1 MSIKVTVIGAGSV
14 GASIAYTL
22 AMGST
27 DVTELVL
34 IDINEKKARGEVLDI
49 AHGMS
54 FRDPITIVAGSYND
68 AAGSDIVI
76 ITSGVARKPGQTRL
90 ELAQTNV
97 NIIKDIAPQ
106 IAAAAPD
113 AFYLIVSNPVDILTY
128 VFAKISGIPENRIIG
143 TGTILD
149 TSRLHYALSQHY
161 HIAQKDV
168 QAYVFGEHGDSSFI
182 PWSCVHIA
190 GMTVGDYERA
200 CGIAADGGTVS
211 KYGGVSDDRALSE
224 HSVMSSGCSKTA
236 DRKVAL
242 TCDAVTD
249 DVTSLNCSKAA
260 DGSTAAECGTVSDC
274 GGVPE
279 EDVWE
284 TAKGQGAAATPLDC
298 ERMSAY
304 IRNCGAR
311 VIAGKGATF
320 YAISSAVLR
329 ICQIL
334 TAGGDSVLPVST
346 MLHGEYGIE
355 DVCISILTVLGPD
368 GVKGHL
374 EVPLTPEELEKL
386 RASAEAMRCA
396 LPKI

>member
-22 AMGST
+22 AMGSM

-54 FRDPITIVAGSYND
+54 FRDPITIIAGSYDD
-68 AAGSDIVI
+68 AVGSNIVI

-200 CGIAADGGTVS
+200 CGIAADGGIA
-211 KYGGVSDDRALSE
+211 SD
-224 HSVMSSGCSKTA
+224 
-236 DRKVAL
+236 
-242 TCDAVTD
+242 
-249 DVTSLNCSKAA
+249 
-260 DGSTAAECGTVSDC
+260 CGTVSDC

-279 EDVWE
+279 EDAWE

-374 EVPLTPEELEKL
+374 EVPLTAEELEKL
-386 RASAEAMRCA
+386 RTSAEAMRCA

>member
-54 FRDPITIVAGSYND
+54 FRDPITIVAGSYDD

-200 CGIAADGGTVS
+200 CGIAADGAMVS
-211 KYGGVSDDRALSE
+211 GSDTAVKCGGAPDDRAMSE
-224 HSVMSSGCSKTA
+224 HGVITDSVMSSGCG
-236 DRKVAL
+236 
-242 TCDAVTD
+242 
-249 DVTSLNCSKAA
+249 KAA
-260 DGSTAAECGTVSDC
+260 DSSTASDSGTVSDC
-274 GGVPE
+274 GVPE

-386 RASAEAMRCA
+386 RASAEAMRRA

>member
-54 FRDPITIVAGSYND
+54 FRDPITIIAGSYRD
-68 AAGSDIVI
+68 AAGSDLVI

-190 GMTVGDYERA
+190 GMTVDDYERVR
-200 CGIAADGGTVS
+200 GIGMDRRGA
-211 KYGGVSDDRALSE
+211 SDDGA
-224 HSVMSSGCSKTA
+224 
-236 DRKVAL
+236 
-242 TCDAVTD
+242 
-249 DVTSLNCSKAA
+249 
-260 DGSTAAECGTVSDC
+260 
-274 GGVPE
+274 VPE
-279 EDVWE
+279 EDAWE
-284 TAKGQGAAATPLDC
+284 TAKCQSAAATPLDR

-374 EVPLTPEELEKL
+374 EVPLTSEELEKL
-386 RASAEAMRCA
+386 RASAEAMRRA
-396 LPKI
+396 LPEI